1 MSTEST
7 VATPVAGKRGR
18 KPIPEGLRSP
28 SPIEFALTYNA
39 ASSRKDAL
47 KRFTDQKLHM
57 SYGSLLARVKS
68 YTDPAREGGVIKL
81 KDMPDGQRGRHVDAA
96 AVNAAIEAAA
106 NAATVVDAA
115 KGGEA
120 SAS

>member
-1 MSTEST
+1 MSETAT
-7 VATPVAGKRGR
+7 VAVATTGKRGR

-28 SPIEFALTYNA
+28 TPIEFALTYNA

-47 KRFTDQKLHM
+47 KRFADQKLHM

-96 AVNAAIEAAA
+96 AVNAAIEVAA
-106 NAATVVDAA
+106 NAATVVEAA
-115 KGGEA
+115 KPA
-120 SAS
+120 